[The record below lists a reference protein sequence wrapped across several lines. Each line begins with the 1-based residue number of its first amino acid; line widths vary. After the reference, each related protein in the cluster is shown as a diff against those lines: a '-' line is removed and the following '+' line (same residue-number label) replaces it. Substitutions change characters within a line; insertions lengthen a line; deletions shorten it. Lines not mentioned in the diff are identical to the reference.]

1 MRPYGRRVILDARG
15 VLRGWVDFSECR
27 KVEKVGEV
35 TWYLQSSLSTT
46 EKEKVPRLSHLGH
59 PLQVLEHRRCGELD
73 GGVEGGRWGVLPD
86 RRVYQNLDILNSRGA

>member
-1 MRPYGRRVILDARG
+1 M
-15 VLRGWVDFSECR
+15 
-27 KVEKVGEV
+27 

-73 GGVEGGRWGVLPD
+73 GGVEGD
-86 RRVYQNLDILNSRGA
+86 YI